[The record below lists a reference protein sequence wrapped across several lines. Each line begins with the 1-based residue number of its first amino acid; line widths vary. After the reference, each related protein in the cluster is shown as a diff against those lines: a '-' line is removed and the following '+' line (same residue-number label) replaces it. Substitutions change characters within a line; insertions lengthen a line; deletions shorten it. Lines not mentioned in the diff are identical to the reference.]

1 MWYLE
6 LSNDDD
12 ARAMI
17 DTVHVLQIEMS
28 NRKDEDNYIY
38 ITFDNPVEQRTININ
53 YSNYQAFERD
63 RNKVLT
69 CSSLFNEIDEYAPYE
84 RFDVEEDDGNIVTE
98 IIKLVDV
105 MLIGCIEERDL
116 IENDP
121 IYSLYKIDIV
131 YGSNQHLTLLT
142 RNKDFYQMI
151 VDSRYRRYLDED

>member
-12 ARAMI
+12 TRAMI

-38 ITFDNPVEQRTININ
+38 IVFDDPVEKRTININ
-53 YSNYQAFERD
+53 YSDHQAFERD

-69 CSSLFNEIDEYAPYE
+69 CSSLFSEYDKYPPYE
-84 RFDVEEDDGNIVTE
+84 RFDVEEDDGNIVTD

-105 MLIGCIEERDL
+105 MLIGCVEERDL

-121 IYSLYKIDIV
+121 DYSIYKIDIV
-131 YGSNQHLTLLT
+131 YGSNQQLIILT

-151 VDSRYRRYLDED
+151 VDSRYRMYLDED